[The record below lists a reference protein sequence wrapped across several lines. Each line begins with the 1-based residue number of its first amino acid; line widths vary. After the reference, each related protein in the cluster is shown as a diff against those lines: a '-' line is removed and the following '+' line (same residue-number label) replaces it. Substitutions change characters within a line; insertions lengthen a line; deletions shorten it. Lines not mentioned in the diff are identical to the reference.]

1 MKNAAI
7 FWFTG
12 LSGAGKTTLSLHVKD
27 KLKEDGWTVKILD
40 GDSIRANYNIKLG
53 FKREDIEKNNM
64 NIVKICKAQRKS
76 YDVLLVPVISPIDHF
91 RKMARKMLEPFFH
104 LIYLSSS
111 IDSLKKRDPKGLYG
125 KADKGEIKDLIGYS
139 KTSPYEA
146 PADADLKLDTSSPAT
161 LELSIETIME
171 FIKSNSNTKNLHF
184 R

>member
-12 LSGAGKTTLSLHVKD
+12 LSGAGKSTLSLHAKD
-27 KLKEDGWTVKILD
+27 KLEANGRTVEILD
-40 GDSIRANYNIKLG
+40 GDNIRASYNIKLG
-53 FKREDIEKNNM
+53 FKREDIEKNNI
-64 NIVKICKAQRKS
+64 NIVKICKAQRKN

-91 RKMARKMLEPFFH
+91 RKMARKMLEPVFH

-111 IDSLKKRDPKGLYG
+111 IDSLRKRDPKGLYS
-125 KADKGEIKDLIGYS
+125 KADKGEIDDLIGYS
-139 KTSPYEA
+139 QTSPYEV

-161 LELSIETIME
+161 LELSVETIVE
-171 FIKSNSNTKNLHF
+171 FIKNNSNTKNFHF